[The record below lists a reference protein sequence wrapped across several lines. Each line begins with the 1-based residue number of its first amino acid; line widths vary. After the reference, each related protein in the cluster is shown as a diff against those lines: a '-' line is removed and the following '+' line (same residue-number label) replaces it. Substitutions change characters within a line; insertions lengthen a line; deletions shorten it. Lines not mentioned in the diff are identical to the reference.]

1 MKSKLVVVLL
11 FIIACTS
18 ATPNSEESL
27 TQNIQEEVTTTTS
40 TFIDEPDVYVMLLWH
55 QHQPYYPKDQDGYFS
70 KPWVRLHA
78 TKDYL
83 DMVELVQEHEG
94 LTVTF
99 NLTPT
104 LITQLKEL
112 EDGVED
118 IYWVHTEIEATRL
131 LDSQKTFIRNRFF
144 DISSRTINK
153 SPRYLELK
161 NLRQFPEDWTDNDY
175 LDLQVLFNLG
185 WTDPKY
191 LSESPLNLI
200 ASKVSDFTEKDKET
214 ILEVHKEIINK
225 VIPAHLKAYEE
236 NHIELITTPY
246 AHPILP
252 LIHNS
257 NLGKVGDTQSSFPE
271 NNYKYPEDAQIH
283 VTKGK
288 EVFENT
294 FGFSPNGMWPGEGAV
309 AQDILQYFNN
319 ENISWIASG
328 EQPLSKSLDIKFQRW
343 VGGVSSKPDL
353 LYRPWNTK
361 LDNGESVAIFF
372 RDNYLS
378 DNMFNYSSKRTDL
391 AIAEF
396 ENTIIKIREKTS
408 DLEFTPVVSI
418 IADGEN
424 FWESYSNDGI
434 DFLNGMYDVLTK
446 YDWIQTV
453 TPSEYLAMHQDNLGT
468 IDNLYP
474 ASWFQPNY
482 ATWIGEADENLAWDY
497 LYRVR
502 IDFENAKNS
511 KNYTIEE
518 IESAFEY
525 ILLAEGSDWFW
536 WYGDDQDS
544 SVDEY
549 FDKAFRTLL
558 SNVYIELN
566 LEIPVFLNKPINKY

>member
-55 QHQPYYPKDQDGYFS
+55 QHQPYYPKDQDGHFS

-83 DMVELVQEHEG
+83 DMVELVQKHEG
-94 LTVTF
+94 LRVTF

-200 ASKVSDFTEKDKET
+200 ASKDSDFTEKDKET

-271 NNYKYPEDAQIH
+271 NNYKYP
-283 VTKGK
+283 
-288 EVFENT
+288 
-294 FGFSPNGMWPGEGAV
+294 
-309 AQDILQYFNN
+309 
-319 ENISWIASG
+319 
-328 EQPLSKSLDIKFQRW
+328 
-343 VGGVSSKPDL
+343 VS
-353 LYRPWNTK
+353 YTH
-361 LDNGESVAIFF
+361 
-372 RDNYLS
+372 
-378 DNMFNYSSKRTDL
+378 
-391 AIAEF
+391 
-396 ENTIIKIREKTS
+396 
-408 DLEFTPVVSI
+408 
-418 IADGEN
+418 
-424 FWESYSNDGI
+424 
-434 DFLNGMYDVLTK
+434 LTLP
-446 YDWIQTV
+446 T
-453 TPSEYLAMHQDNLGT
+453 T
-468 IDNLYP
+468 
-474 ASWFQPNY
+474 
-482 ATWIGEADENLAWDY
+482 
-497 LYRVR
+497 
-502 IDFENAKNS
+502 
-511 KNYTIEE
+511 
-518 IESAFEY
+518 
-525 ILLAEGSDWFW
+525 
-536 WYGDDQDS
+536 
-544 SVDEY
+544 
-549 FDKAFRTLL
+549 
-558 SNVYIELN
+558 
-566 LEIPVFLNKPINKY
+566 